1 MSVLLD
7 RLRAESGLIALVPI
21 AMLLIAI
28 PLTIW
33 RVRAGD
39 SWSSAVWKTALDV
52 AIIGSLA
59 GMLALT
65 LSSLATGG
73 QGQINLIPFQSLFDS
88 FALGEFWVGIVLVDL
103 AANFLLYVPLGL
115 FVGLRLSGLP
125 TLAWA
130 LPVVALSAA
139 IEVVQGSV
147 LNRSADVTD
156 GVMNWLGGVAGF
168 AAARMLQRL
177 IDSRTS
183 ESGSGRLS
191 PSEESTPSR

>member
-1 MSVLLD
+1 MSALLD
-7 RLRAESGLIALVPI
+7 RLGAETGVIALVLI

-28 PLTIW
+28 PITIW

-39 SWSSAVWKTALDV
+39 RWSSAARKTALDV
-52 AIIGSLA
+52 AILGTLA
-59 GMLALT
+59 GIFALT
-65 LSSLATGG
+65 FSSFVTGG

-115 FVGLRLSGLP
+115 FVGLRLRGLP

-156 GVMNWLGGVAGF
+156 VLMNWLGGVAGF
-168 AAARMLQRL
+168 AAARMLRRL

-183 ESGSGRLS
+183 ESSSGRLS
-191 PSEESTPSR
+191 VSGR